1 MGSSRNI
8 SVDLLKICSMLM
20 VVALHVTSHGVKNA
34 QIIPFEAPYWFVTIV
49 NSFSLVA
56 VNCFV
61 LISGYF
67 LSGGKVKYGRIIPL
81 WVQVC
86 TYSVGVYLLLCLL
99 PGMGVTFS
107 IRGLLEYFMP
117 LMTNQYWFFKYYVL
131 IVLLAPFLND
141 YIASIDKARYEKMLL
156 MCMILFS
163 IIPSVNVFGDT
174 FGAASGYS
182 LIWFVVLYL
191 IAGYLRKYP
200 VSKGPWLRI
209 YLCCSVVTIL
219 IRLCGSVPCV
229 PLTWF
234 VNLQANYNS
243 PLVVAASISL
253 FLAALHGKASY
264 GTFADAVIWKSSGLS
279 FAVYLLHDHGSLS
292 DLLWNKW
299 INLPGYMSSG
309 TAFLYRG
316 LGALA
321 VIFGS
326 GILVEFVLSEIYRLF
341 SKKVKYAKKHFEGK
355 GEIRKL
361 LEFFEK

>member
-1 MGSSRNI
+1 MNENKEMGSSRNI

-182 LIWFVVLYL
+182 LIWFAVLYL

-209 YLCCSVVTIL
+209 YMCCSVVTIL

-264 GTFADAVIWKSSGLS
+264 GTFADAVIWKSSSLS
-279 FAVYLLHDHGSLS
+279 FAVYLLHDHGAVSS
-292 DLLWNKW
+292 LLWNNWVCLEK
-299 INLPGYMSSG
+299 YTHSG
-309 TAFLYRG
+309 GTFIGRAICAWG
-316 LGALA
+316 L
-321 VIFGS
+321 IFIC
-326 GILVEFVLSEIYRLF
+326 GILTELVRDTCNRTILKLF
-341 SKKVKYAKKHFEGK
+341 
-355 GEIRKL
+355 R
-361 LEFFEK
+361 